1 MTDVNIRRQG
11 GAAIMTIPVEVLRAL
26 KIGVGSTVVAEVTDG
41 ALVVRPVE
49 RTKRIRYSLREILKG
64 ATPEAARQLADS
76 TAWAREGDPVGRE
89 IA

>member
-1 MTDVNIRRQG
+1 MTAVNIRRQG

-26 KIGVGSTVVAEVTDG
+26 RIEVGSTVAVEVTDG

-49 RTKRIRYSLREILKG
+49 RAKRTRYSLSELLKG
-64 ATPEAARQLADS
+64 ATPKAAQQLAYS
-76 TAWAREGDPVGRE
+76 TAWAREGGPVGRE